1 MGRGTWIYEI
11 TTPSGQ
17 GGGGAIP
24 EAPPVTFGIPE
35 AEVFFRTNHR
45 VEVDVNWVPSP
56 SATPQNFTGVAVY
69 IEDPDVSSAVN
80 SPLDGSTPLDG
91 TRQQS
96 GQWTPVFVNDSYSS
110 PAIVFPDNTM
120 GGQSGASYRM
130 QRTVRIYC
138 AAYGPNSQPVLVR
151 AGNPNATPS
160 ILVEIPLGQNQGE
173 SGQEYTGLV
182 TNAAVQVVTD
192 YNRPDPSY
200 TLTFSYTPPD
210 SSIPLPPGQN
220 AFGGVRIIYVY
231 YDSTGNPIWPGT
243 DSGID
248 VPVSQSAA
256 GYSSPVYTAS
266 AGGGKFRVYFLSEDD
281 SWPTGMHINSL
292 VDGITPYVDVT
303 VAPVSPAPDVTSFTI
318 DGLAESSGKIDW
330 EWDGSMYAQ
339 ATFAW
344 TLPAADSGGIRYAGV
359 ILYLVNVTGAVSP
372 LTAFPKP
379 LTSQMSNVEAS
390 YLLSIGSIPANLE
403 HWTIAAISV
412 DINGKLAD
420 DPANLTHSP
429 TVIWDIAPPGP
440 GGPGQEYAPLATV
453 DPGATFTAT
462 QSQSTDG
469 VGMVSFH
476 LGPWTNPSDNQFGGL
491 QVAMVVNGDV
501 TKPTYWSVPGGAT
514 EFDTPLMPA
523 FGNWNSQVPLDFY
536 LVSDDPQGN
545 KNSISPATPLIG
557 TNMPGGGPHFQ
568 PKEGAVIPARSGW
581 FSSEFSWPTDVNGQ
595 PTGPFQALQFTAGK
609 IFVGSQLVVGGG
621 PANSFAG
628 QQSGQIA
635 VYNGSNVLRA
645 WIGESQPI
653 GSAGGQTPPA
663 TPVFGGWFAELYVG
677 GTSPLNAPVWID
689 QNGIVQIGGIDQYN
703 NSHAGTNTTYP
714 YISIRDASGN
724 EKGRIGAKLTYASPS
739 DPKNA
744 VGSNPP
750 GITEGAW
757 FTQLAVGG
765 TTLSNWNM
773 LVVPDPNNAL
783 GSQFQLRNI
792 NLFLIDY
799 AAHLTGT
806 LPYNKEYQL
815 KLGNSVWSAGSG
827 ATQWQFPGLQ
837 LYQVDGGSSLFGA
850 TLLSRGLVLRGT
862 QTQNYQVLVSL
873 VTYNGDQTGDDA
885 SNEYFWGE
893 LTMYSPKS
901 TTATVH
907 LSAGSGSGGSV
918 NGNPFFS
925 MYDQNANLLFGADQS
940 GNVSVKGLLQNPA
953 GGAINAVAYS
963 VSGYGQVIG
972 NDGSWTGK
980 PISGGGSGAGQT
992 PWASDIHAALYSL
1005 LNAKEAHIA
1014 SLWLGGDATGAGT
1027 PLIDS
1032 TGAFVSPTGI
1042 SVQAGI
1048 GCQHLQ
1054 VGGPGYTAGDG
1065 VISAAGTINT
1075 TANIYCGGATPPGY
1089 PNPNPAT
1096 GWMACKQLWVQG
1108 SMWCANMTISGAFSA
1123 ANLVTGTQTSPP
1135 VAPAPQT
1142 GWLLADQAQIVGTC
1156 FAGGFQ
1162 AANTVV
1168 INNRIGINTNAPN
1181 YPLSFGA
1188 NLGDLLAL
1196 YDAPSNFYGF
1206 GIASGQAYLK
1216 VQNAQVMTWTNS
1228 GNVGV
1233 GTSAP
1238 ANLFTIIPATNPGSA
1253 SAATHLTIGETSNN
1267 AGYRLAL
1274 GYFYDNVAWRGVIQS
1289 LAGGADATLL
1299 LQPYG
1304 GQVGIGNTA
1313 PAVALHVT
1321 GGTHFGNAVQPTA
1334 SQWAT
1339 SLGDS
1344 STDFTP
1350 GSGNWNYTLLVNGA
1364 PPSIGFHRGGESV
1377 GSIRYN
1383 GHIFTIGADDGWGV
1397 ANVVMPGGVFAGSY
1411 YVQAG
1416 SKQVI
1421 DANGNW
1427 VGGALVSA
1435 VYGTP
1440 NQVIVNANSGAVTFS
1455 LPQNFHTGASVQLG
1469 FLTINQANDNSG
1481 YYLQVSGGIEM
1492 ASTGPSYNILSRSS
1506 ANNAIYAN
1514 AGGITATTGFWIGS
1528 RQVADTNYN
1537 WMGGL
1542 QTGTGVVAATQIGI
1556 YGVAWIINSAGTV
1569 TSPAGQSSF
1578 YKLYVSY
1585 SAQTA
1590 ADPAIVT
1597 PGVVSCYAGWSTGG
1611 GWLTASAAY
1620 LKQEIRS
1627 VTDQE
1632 IAAAFRGLQPK
1643 HYQRVAS
1650 GEREYGLV
1658 VDDMALIPELHP
1670 AIHFEGGQPKGY
1682 SINQVLAIAIARLK
1696 QMEQEIAELKGLIKR
1711 SN

>member
-1 MGRGTWIYEI
+1 
-11 TTPSGQ
+11 
-17 GGGGAIP
+17 
-24 EAPPVTFGIPE
+24 
-35 AEVFFRTNHR
+35 
-45 VEVDVNWVPSP
+45 
-56 SATPQNFTGVAVY
+56 
-69 IEDPDVSSAVN
+69 
-80 SPLDGSTPLDG
+80 
-91 TRQQS
+91 
-96 GQWTPVFVNDSYSS
+96 
-110 PAIVFPDNTM
+110 
-120 GGQSGASYRM
+120 
-130 QRTVRIYC
+130 
-138 AAYGPNSQPVLVR
+138 
-151 AGNPNATPS
+151 
-160 ILVEIPLGQNQGE
+160 
-173 SGQEYTGLV
+173 
-182 TNAAVQVVTD
+182 
-192 YNRPDPSY
+192 
-200 TLTFSYTPPD
+200 
-210 SSIPLPPGQN
+210 
-220 AFGGVRIIYVY
+220 
-231 YDSTGNPIWPGT
+231 
-243 DSGID
+243 
-248 VPVSQSAA
+248 
-256 GYSSPVYTAS
+256 
-266 AGGGKFRVYFLSEDD
+266 
-281 SWPTGMHINSL
+281 
-292 VDGITPYVDVT
+292 
-303 VAPVSPAPDVTSFTI
+303 
-318 DGLAESSGKIDW
+318 
-330 EWDGSMYAQ
+330 
-339 ATFAW
+339 
-344 TLPAADSGGIRYAGV
+344 
-359 ILYLVNVTGAVSP
+359 
-372 LTAFPKP
+372 
-379 LTSQMSNVEAS
+379 MSNVEAS

-412 DINGKLAD
+412 DSNGKLAD

-523 FGNWNSQVPLDFY
+523 FGNWNSSVPLDFY

-677 GTSPLNAPVWID
+677 GTSPLNAPIWID
-689 QNGIVQIGGIDQYN
+689 QNGIIQVGGIDQYN
-703 NSHAGTNTTYP
+703 NSHAGASTTYP

-724 EKGRIGAKLTYASPS
+724 EKGRIGAKLTYVNPS
-739 DPKNA
+739 DTKNA
-744 VGSNPP
+744 VGSSPP

-765 TTLSNWNM
+765 STLSNWNM
-773 LVVPDPNNAL
+773 LVIPDPNNAM

-940 GNVSVKGLLQNPA
+940 GNVSVKGLLQNST
-953 GGAINAVAYS
+953 GGAVNAVGYS
-963 VSGYGQVIG
+963 VSGYGQVID
-972 NDGSWTGK
+972 NTGHWVGQ
-980 PISGGGSGAGQT
+980 PVSGGGSGSGQT
-992 PWASDIHAALYSL
+992 PWASDIHGATHNL
-1005 LNAKEAHIA
+1005 LNAGEGHFA

-1027 PLIDS
+1027 PLIDT

-1075 TANIYCGGATPPGY
+1075 TANIYCGGVTPPGY
-1089 PNPNPAT
+1089 PNQNPAT
-1096 GWMACKQLWVQG
+1096 GWMACAQLWVRD
-1108 SMWCANMTISGAFSA
+1108 SLWTKNMTISGAFSA

-1142 GWLLADQAQIVGTC
+1142 GWLLADQAQIVGSV
-1156 FAGGFQ
+1156 FAAGFQ
-1162 AANTVV
+1162 SLNTV
-1168 INNRIGINTNAPN
+1168 IENNRIGINTNAPN

-1196 YDAPSNFYGF
+1196 YDGPSNFYGF
-1206 GIASGQAYLK
+1206 GIASGEVYIK
-1216 VQNAQVMTWTNS
+1216 SQNFQVMTWMSN
-1228 GNVGV
+1228 GYVGV

-1238 ANLFTIIPATNPGSA
+1238 ANLFTIIPASNPGSA
-1253 SAATHLTIGETSNN
+1253 SAATHLTIGESTNN

-1274 GYFYDNVAWRGVIQS
+1274 GFFYDNAWRGVIQS
-1289 LAGGADATLL
+1289 LAGGVDSCLL
-1299 LQPYG
+1299 LQPG
-1304 GQVGIGNTA
+1304 GGTVGIGNSA
-1313 PAVALHVT
+1313 PSVTLHVT
-1321 GGTHFGNAVQPTA
+1321 GGAWFGGAVQPLQHGA
-1334 SQWAT
+1334 VAV

-1344 STDFTP
+1344 GTDFTP
-1350 GSGNWNYTLLVNGA
+1350 AAGNWNYALLVNGA
-1364 PPSIGFHRGGESV
+1364 PPSIGFHRGSESV
-1377 GSIRYN
+1377 SSIRYN
-1383 GHIFTIGADDGWGV
+1383 AHQFTIGGDDGWGL
-1397 ANVVMPGGVFAGSY
+1397 ANVYMPGAVIGGSY
-1411 YVQAG
+1411 YVQGGA
-1416 SKQVI
+1416 KQVI
-1421 DANGNW
+1421 DGNGNW
-1427 VGGALVSA
+1427 VGGGLVTA

-1455 LPQNFHTGASVQLG
+1455 LPQNFHTAASVQLG

-1514 AGGITATTGFWIGS
+1514 AGGITATTGFWIGA

-1556 YGVAWIINSAGTV
+1556 YGVGWIITNAGAINALGYSTFGISGQTSAGNIHCYGQSQFDGYVYAPGGGSWSAAWRKREIRPV
-1569 TSPAGQSSF
+1569 TSDEIIEAFAGLRPMHF
-1578 YKLYVSY
+1578 RR
-1585 SAQTA
+1585 
-1590 ADPAIVT
+1590 I
-1597 PGVVSCYAGWSTGG
+1597 STGC
-1611 GWLTASAAY
+1611 
-1620 LKQEIRS
+1620 
-1627 VTDQE
+1627 
-1632 IAAAFRGLQPK
+1632 
-1643 HYQRVAS
+1643 
-1650 GEREYGLV
+1650 REYGFI
-1658 VDDMALIPELHP
+1658 VDDMVGVAALKDVVMPDE
-1670 AIHFEGGQPKGY
+1670 KGDPGAY
-1682 SINQVLAIAIARLK
+1682 SPNQVLAITVARLK
-1696 QMEQEIAELKGLIKR
+1696 QLEAEIAELKSLLKR
-1711 SN
+1711 RD